1 MAAELGSAVV
11 SGVASSVTESV
22 FGSVRRKGSYVFNYQ
37 SYIRDLKKKTVEELI
52 SRRERV
58 EVYVDHAKRKGE
70 EIFKDVEQWLIN
82 VDEFIKRAE
91 NIMNK
96 EDKAKKCCLKGPCPS
111 LVRRYMLS
119 REAVKAEKDGA
130 VLLGKADFKFLLS
143 VISMTIKK
151 KAMIKGGAR
160 Y

>member
-11 SGVASSVTESV
+11 SSVASSVTESV
-22 FGSVRRKGSYVFNYQ
+22 FGSVRRKGSYVFKYQ
-37 SYIRDLKKKTVEELI
+37 SYIEDLKNTAEELI
-52 SRRERV
+52 SKRERV
-58 EVYVDHAKRKGE
+58 EVSVDRAKRQGE
-70 EIFKDVEQWLIN
+70 QIFKDVEQWLIN
-82 VDEFIKRAE
+82 VDEFIKGAE

-119 REAVKAEKDGA
+119 REAVKAEKDGT
-130 VLLGKADFKFLLS
+130 VLLGKANFKFLLS

-151 KAMIKGGAR
+151 EAMIKGGAR